1 MEVICVTDSVVDSD
15 ANTEITLTLS
25 EYSEV
30 VDEIIVCEVS
40 SGCDSCNYFKRV
52 VVICDEVITVVSLV
66 VVVFVPV
73 KESTLK
79 LVTA

>member
-1 MEVICVTDSVVDSD
+1 MEVICVTESELDSA

-30 VDEIIVCEVS
+30 VDEIMVCVVS
-40 SGCDSCNYFKRV
+40 SGWDSCNSFKRV
-52 VVICDEVITVVSLV
+52 VVICEEVITVISLV